1 MKYATFR
8 IHNEKGGRVMEKI
21 MKCEMCG
28 KQHSVDIIKEKA
40 LTYIKD
46 EPVEYEE
53 TVYYCCNCDEDEAYY
68 VPSEVMNQNLM
79 KARNAYRKMK
89 GLMTSDEIVTLRKKY
104 NLSQVELSKILD
116 FGEATISRYE
126 SKSIQDETH
135 DNILRIVSENPI
147 ELLKLLDK
155 NKNQFEEYNYNLI
168 RNHIVDVIEEHDNAL
183 IKRRNLENYYAKYSE
198 PTIENGY
205 TLLNIDKLEQ
215 VVNFVA
221 FNFSVLN
228 KVLLMK
234 LLWYSDVMSYK
245 EKNVS
250 ITGLVYEHKDMG
262 ALPLG
267 HSALMELSGID
278 VRENYSN
285 DFDYPTYTVYPK
297 ECDFSLLSE
306 KEKNIILK
314 VCKKFRNYS
323 GKQIAKYMHEETAYI
338 KTEDREIIPFSYA
351 NDVRDF

>member
-1 MKYATFR
+1 
-8 IHNEKGGRVMEKI
+8 
-21 MKCEMCG
+21 
-28 KQHSVDIIKEKA
+28 
-40 LTYIKD
+40 
-46 EPVEYEE
+46 
-53 TVYYCCNCDEDEAYY
+53 
-68 VPSEVMNQNLM
+68 MNQ
-79 KARNAYRKMK
+79 R
-89 GLMTSDEIVTLRKKY
+89 S
-104 NLSQVELSKILD
+104 
-116 FGEATISRYE
+116 EAAFS
-126 SKSIQDETH
+126 ETP
-135 DNILRIVSENPI
+135 LFPAF
-147 ELLKLLDK
+147 
-155 NKNQFEEYNYNLI
+155 FEMFAWN
-168 RNHIVDVIEEHDNAL
+168 
-183 IKRRNLENYYAKYSE
+183 
-198 PTIENGY
+198 
-205 TLLNIDKLEQ
+205 
-215 VVNFVA
+215 A

-314 VCKKFRNYS
+314 VCKKFRN
-323 GKQIAKYMHEETAYI
+323 
-338 KTEDREIIPFSYA
+338 
-351 NDVRDF
+351 DVRDF